1 MHSTVRMMFQKLKGY
16 QKEYLCILHPDG
28 TLNELA
34 SKVPLLTD
42 EKILDAYHLTVLA
55 RQADEWAVSS
65 APLQSV
71 SSTVS

>member
-1 MHSTVRMMFQKLKGY
+1 MMFQKLKGY